1 MYAFS
6 VKSTFFLVKKANGTS
21 TAEMTKTPCLMKNS
35 LEQNNIKTLMRITVE
50 KEKHYMGE

>member
-6 VKSTFFLVKKANGTS
+6 VKSTFFLVKKANSTS